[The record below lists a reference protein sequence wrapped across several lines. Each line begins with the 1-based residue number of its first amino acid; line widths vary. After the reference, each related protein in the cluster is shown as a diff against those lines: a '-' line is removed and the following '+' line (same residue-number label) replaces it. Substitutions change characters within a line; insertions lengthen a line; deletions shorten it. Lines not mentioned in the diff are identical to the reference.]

1 MKRKNLIALV
11 SSIFLV
17 LVLVL
22 TGCNG
27 GGGGGSSEDKTY
39 RALNPQGDFQPVET
53 VSLAARL
60 DTLNGKTIYI
70 IQGEADPVIMPAL
83 AEALPRDYPNTTWV
97 YYKPVSS
104 FGDTRPDDT
113 TKAEAD
119 AVIRGIGW

>member
-11 SSIFLV
+11 VSIALV
-17 LVLVL
+17 LALVL
-22 TGCNG
+22 SGCAG
-27 GGGGGSSEDKTY
+27 GAGADKEY

-83 AEALPRDYPNTTWV
+83 AEQLPKDYPNTTWV
-97 YYKPVSS
+97 YYNPVSS
-104 FGDTRPDDT
+104 FGVTKPDDT